1 MQPVAL
7 FDTNIWVSAL
17 LNPAGMPARLVEH
30 WSQGRLTVVISLP
43 LIEELADV
51 LSRPRL
57 KQKYKLQDREI
68 ADLLRLLTA
77 RTILAPVTG
86 GLAICRDP
94 DDNVVLETA
103 ITGGAGYV
111 VTRDDDVKRD
121 LVVRRYM
128 RRHRIRVMSVSRFL
142 SILQSPT
149 S

>member
-1 MQPVAL
+1 
-7 FDTNIWVSAL
+7 
-17 LNPAGMPARLVEH
+17 MPARLVEH

-51 LSRPRL
+51 LGRPRL
-57 KQKYKLQDREI
+57 KRKYKLQDRDI

-77 RTILAPVTG
+77 RTILVPVTG
-86 GLAICRDP
+86 GVAICRDP

-121 LVVRRYM
+121 PVVSRYM
-128 RRHRIRVMSVSRFL
+128 RRHRIQVMSVSRFL
-142 SILQSPT
+142 SILQPST
-149 S
+149 